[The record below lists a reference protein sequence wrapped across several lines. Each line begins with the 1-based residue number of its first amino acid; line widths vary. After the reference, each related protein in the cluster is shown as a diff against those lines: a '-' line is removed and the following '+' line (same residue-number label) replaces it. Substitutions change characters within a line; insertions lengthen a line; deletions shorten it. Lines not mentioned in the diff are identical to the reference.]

1 VPVQHFQLSPDGRLV
16 VTLTENELEQ
26 MPEIR
31 EEDISAIGKK
41 S

>member
-1 VPVQHFQLSPDGRLV
+1 VTIRPARTPPDDRLV